1 MFINYFV
8 TSFYFLTGQILVVY
22 HLKKKQKKP
31 QKQNFAIILERM
43 AVYHCVSSMFIV
55 PLICYVNMLAYQM
68 NLLFYFYLR

>member
-31 QKQNFAIILERM
+31 QKTKLCHYTGEDGS
-43 AVYHCVSSMFIV
+43 VSLCELRVHSTFS
-55 PLICYVNMLAYQM
+55 MLAYQM